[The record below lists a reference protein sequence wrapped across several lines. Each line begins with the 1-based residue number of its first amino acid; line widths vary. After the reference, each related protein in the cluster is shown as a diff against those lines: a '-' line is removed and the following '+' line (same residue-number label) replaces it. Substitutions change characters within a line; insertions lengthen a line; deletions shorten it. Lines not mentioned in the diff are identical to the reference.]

1 MEKDFVINPYGRT
14 ETEWESD
21 ITIQLPFSF
30 GIKGP
35 MSLRRTP
42 FGFSAATGSDTWH
55 DRDWETGS

>member
-42 FGFSAATGSDTWH
+42 FGFSAATGSDTLP
-55 DRDWETGS
+55 